1 MIPKEEFKDTFYYI
15 AGGFDF
21 QPLYRFSHICTHFFY
36 ANLFYTK
43 QEVLNSIK
51 QDLGNS
57 EYLEI
62 VSIKDHDTL
71 SSFEIDPGYTKQ
83 FESALSAFSMTENEN
98 YFYDFVP
105 ELKEKQWILEVDLIR
120 KDLNRKIKLYY
131 FTGEGL
137 SSYIALS
144 QNGKYAPKVICTIQT
159 EALEKSFFLLS
170 KFLMKT
176 ETLPLMWLRGS
187 ETYINEFSR
196 NYNSAVNQDK
206 IFTEVGLSFNFNWL
220 VSDSYFGQFNRE
232 NITTKRYCKSY
243 ITEEAKNIISNM
255 PFKTYPKHKI
265 VKGDIRNTIP
275 INIIEKT
282 AVFKSIKYKSKD
294 VNPNLTEF
302 YWEDICKNN
311 LLESLNFIKKQD
323 DKRIFNTIYF
333 TINGL
338 EDEGIFLDEF
348 LKKEHHAK
356 MIVVVKDWVDLI
368 DLRESI

>member
-1 MIPKEEFKDTFYYI
+1 MIPKEEFKDSFYYI

-21 QPLYRFSHICTHFFY
+21 QPLFRFSNLCTHFFY

-43 QEVLNSIK
+43 QEVLNSIE

-62 VSIKDHDTL
+62 VSIKDHDIL
-71 SSFEIDPGYTKQ
+71 SSFEIDPSYTKQ
-83 FESALSAFSMTENEN
+83 FERTLSAFCMTVNEN

-105 ELKEKQWILEVDLIR
+105 ELKEKQWMLEVDLIR

-131 FTGEGL
+131 FIGEGL

-144 QNGKYAPKVICTIQT
+144 HNGKYAPKAICSIQT
-159 EALEKSFFLLS
+159 DTLEKSFFLLS

-176 ETLPLMWLRGS
+176 ETLPFMWVRGS
-187 ETYINEFSR
+187 ETYTNQFSR

-206 IFTEVGLSFNFNWL
+206 IYTETGMRFNFDWL
-220 VSDSYFGQFNRE
+220 VSGSYSGQFNRE
-232 NITTKRYCKSY
+232 NITNKRYCKAY
-243 ITEEAKNIISNM
+243 ITEETKNIISNM

-265 VKGDIRNTIP
+265 VKGDIRNIIP
-275 INIIEKT
+275 VNITEKT
-282 AVFKSIKYKSKD
+282 AVFRSIKYKSND
-294 VNPNLTEF
+294 VNPNLTVF

-338 EDEGIFLDEF
+338 EDEGIFLDKF
-348 LKKEHHAK
+348 LKKEHFAK
-356 MIVVVKDWVDLI
+356 MIAVVKDWVDLF